1 MGRAWDVG
9 LHSPRG
15 PGVPPGTGRPAR
27 SDLLLW
33 YAGIN
38 NNNCMNFM
46 VWRGDAAEAPD
57 QRDVEGLG
65 GQFWYEARLGGGL

>member
-27 SDLLLW
+27 SDLRLW
-33 YAGIN
+33 YGDIIN
-38 NNNCMNFM
+38 NNNK
-46 VWRGDAAEAPD
+46 VLQSKGTASKPAKAP
-57 QRDVEGLG
+57 
-65 GQFWYEARLGGGL
+65 GQAGY

>member
-33 YAGIN
+33 YGGIN
-38 NNNCMNFM
+38 NNNGSPF
-46 VWRGDAAEAPD
+46 
-57 QRDVEGLG
+57 
-65 GQFWYEARLGGGL
+65 YEARLGGGEP

>member
-27 SDLLLW
+27 SDLHLW
-33 YAGIN
+33 YGGIN
-38 NNNCMNFM
+38 TNNLLEQSLGLPGLLTAFLSTPAFRADMHAG
-46 VWRGDAAEAPD
+46 R
-57 QRDVEGLG
+57 VEPICI
-65 GQFWYEARLGGGL
+65 